1 LGGVA
6 DTNQRRGDH
15 FKAGDLLMNA
25 ALMTERVRKDSPHK
39 ADVQAT
45 PLAPDLI
52 RRMDAYW
59 RSANYLAVGH
69 IYLYDNPLLREP
81 L

>member
-1 LGGVA
+1 MNAV
-6 DTNQRRGDH
+6 
-15 FKAGDLLMNA
+15 LMNA
-25 ALMTERVRKDSPHK
+25 VLMSEPVRKDSPHK
-39 ADVQAT
+39 ADVQPA

-59 RSANYLAVGH
+59 RAANFLGVGQ
-69 IYLYDNPLLREP
+69 IYVYDNPLLREP